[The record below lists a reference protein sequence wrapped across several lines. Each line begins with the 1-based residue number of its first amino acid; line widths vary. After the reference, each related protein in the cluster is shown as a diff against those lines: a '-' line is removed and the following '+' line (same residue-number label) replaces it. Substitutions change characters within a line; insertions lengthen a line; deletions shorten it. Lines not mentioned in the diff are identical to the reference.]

1 MEGCDFKIGDRV
13 AWICHVKEWANGNHN
28 RLEVG
33 EVYQITQKT
42 DGIFLSTEK
51 QGGMRYRDV
60 VREGDIKTVALKH
73 LASRMVAI
81 AGS

>member
-13 AWICHVKEWANGNHN
+13 ASIDDVKQWASGYQSDPM
-28 RLEVG
+28 VG
-33 EVYQITQKT
+33 EVFQITEKS
-42 DGIFLSTEK
+42 DGIFISTEIRMGK
-51 QGGMRYRDV
+51 RSTSV